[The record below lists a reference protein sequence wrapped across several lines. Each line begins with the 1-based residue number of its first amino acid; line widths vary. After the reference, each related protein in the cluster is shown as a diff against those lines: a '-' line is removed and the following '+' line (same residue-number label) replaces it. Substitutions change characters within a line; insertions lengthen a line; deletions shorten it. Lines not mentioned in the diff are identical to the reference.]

1 MTLLFQLFL
10 FVVKANIAME
20 GKRKSVRVNYGKRT
34 RNYSNLTSKAQRRT
48 FKQNLCLRNRLWL
61 HVTVVMTL
69 LFLVVLLVVKA
80 NGKKEEKIKNEKRKK
95 NKELFEPD

>member
-1 MTLLFQLFL
+1 
-10 FVVKANIAME
+10 ME
-20 GKRKSVRVNYGKRT
+20 EKKRKSVRVNYGKRA
-34 RNYSNLTSKAQRRT
+34 RNYSNLTSKAQRRI

-69 LFLVVLLVVKA
+69 LFQVVLLVVKA
-80 NGKKEEKIKNEKRKK
+80 NVAMEKKRKRLRMKYGKK